1 MKILFCFATQQEG
14 KVIKE
19 AIKELKIKRK
29 CPFEYFCTWIGNYSC
44 IFSLTKYLLEHN
56 DQTYFIINIGIC
68 GYVGEYYP
76 CIQGAIIKHK
86 NNMKENIIPIPIKIA
101 PLQTIISSETI
112 VTQQTEIQNQTW
124 TYFIDMESYGIEYV
138 AQQFHFPRL
147 YIKVPIDQIWEE
159 TISFNKENALKRLK
173 NQINYQDV
181 IERLID
187 YLEKLTQK

>member
-1 MKILFCFATQQEG
+1 
-14 KVIKE
+14 
-19 AIKELKIKRK
+19 
-29 CPFEYFCTWIGNYSC
+29 
-44 IFSLTKYLLEHN
+44 
-56 DQTYFIINIGIC
+56 
-68 GYVGEYYP
+68 
-76 CIQGAIIKHK
+76 
-86 NNMKENIIPIPIKIA
+86 MKENIIPIPIKIA